1 MTTPVSPSFGYTLR
15 IAGRL
20 DPRWVSW
27 FDGFSVTGEAD
38 GTTTL
43 RGTVADQAQLHGL
56 LAKIRDLGVALVS
69 VEADPAANGSAVSG
83 AAPRPARG

>member
-1 MTTPVSPSFGYTLR
+1 MIAPAHFGYTLR
-15 IAGRL
+15 VAGRL
-20 DPRWVSW
+20 DPRWVAW
-27 FDGFSVTGEAD
+27 FDGFTVTADAD

-69 VEADPAANGSAVSG
+69 VEADAPVDQTAVGDAASVPDA
-83 AAPRPARG
+83 